1 MAMISSLVLTG
12 VLVAG
17 GGSPPPRGVHALAFV
32 NDPLSHGT
40 LGDGLL
46 SLEEAILLHNGTLLY
61 AQLSAAEQAQLSLI
75 PGTGTNLNVAWID
88 IDGTNTPVIT
98 IQQDL
103 TPIVDTPWGLLIKG
117 FGDRP
122 VLDFSG
128 PGIAHG
134 LRATSN
140 SLTLQDLVLF
150 GGAYGVDVVQTDASG
165 QVGFVASNVRFEG
178 YGGNGL
184 RVVGQTA
191 GGVGRVILERC
202 EFRGG
207 FTAIY
212 NDEQVANRITIFEAH
227 DVDIR
232 SAFYGILAT
241 IGWGGST
248 RYTFDRVNIETTAG
262 MNLSR
267 TTGGNRQAYVEGAN
281 VRIRAQNGVSISTDP
296 TGPTWLRLNLW
307 DVQVT
312 GNGTALSFS
321 GGGGVFGELTELTL
335 RGQALLLSSGVT
347 APLEIHNARVRN
359 SHVYLLVPATQP
371 LLITESRFDGGNLT
385 SLGSGSITATDCCF
399 VGTTVSA
406 PSIAPLQLTRCY
418 ASIAGGTVVSNLP
431 RLAESL
437 GSMSIVP
444 EEPVLGGT
452 AQFVADLPSGL
463 FGIFVLGFTDPTPTL
478 LPSPYRIY
486 CDLQAYALAP
496 GVYTGQQSF
505 TWTVP
510 ASIAYLGTDL
520 MAQILVIPAAGVDAP
535 WLQMPPGRRF
545 VLR

>member
-1 MAMISSLVLTG
+1 MATIPSLVLAG
-12 VLVAG
+12 VLAAG
-17 GGSPPPRGVHALAFV
+17 GGGPSPRGLHALAFV

-46 SLEEAILLHNGTLLY
+46 SLDEAIRLHNGTLLY
-61 AQLSAAEQAQLSLI
+61 AQLSPAEQAQLSLI

-128 PGIAHG
+128 PGITHG
-134 LRATSN
+134 LRSTSN
-140 SLTLQDLVLF
+140 SLTLQDLVLS
-150 GGAYGVDVVQTDASG
+150 GGPYGAEILQTDASG

-178 YGGNGL
+178 YGGTGL
-184 RVVGQTA
+184 RVVGQTV

-202 EFRGG
+202 EFHGG
-207 FTAIY
+207 LDAIW

-227 DVDIR
+227 DLDIR
-232 SAFYGILAT
+232 ATGSGIHAV
-241 IGWGGST
+241 IGAAGST
-248 RYTFDRVNIETTAG
+248 RYTFDRVNIEAQQG
-262 MNLSR
+262 IRLAR
-267 TTGGNRQAYVEGAN
+267 APGGDRQAYLEGAY
-281 VRIRAQNGVSISTDP
+281 VRVRAPQCVLISCHP
-296 TGPTWLRLNLW
+296 TGLTWAQLNLW
-307 DVQVT
+307 DLRVP
-312 GNGTALSFS
+312 GAGTALSIT
-321 GGGGVFGELTELTL
+321 GGGVFGDLTECTL
-335 RGQALLLSSGVT
+335 GGSVLLLSTG
-347 APLEIHNARVRN
+347 APMPLAIHNARIRN
-359 SHVYLLVPATQP
+359 SQVVLSVPTTQP
-371 LLITESRFDGGNLT
+371 LLVTESRFDGGSLT
-385 SLGSGSITATDCCF
+385 STGLGSIAATDCCF

-406 PSIAPLQLTRCY
+406 SSTAPLQLTRCY
-418 ASIAGGTVVSNLP
+418 AAISGGAVVSNLP

-444 EEPVLGGT
+444 EEPTLGG
-452 AQFVADLPSGL
+452 AVQFAADLPPGL
-463 FGIFVLGFTDPTPTL
+463 FGVFALGFTDPTPL
-478 LPSPYRIY
+478 LLAPPYRIY
-486 CDLQAYALAP
+486 CELSAYALAP
-496 GVYTGQQSF
+496 GVYSGQQSF
-505 TWTVP
+505 SWTAP
-510 ASIAYLGTDL
+510 TSIAYLGTDL